1 MANPTFVLEYESRS
15 CQISN
20 PGDLESCLRHIEYLS
35 RQYEVPIGFYLFKF
49 HDPPSTKNI
58 EAFIY
63 AAVGSEMSPLD
74 YLGDA
79 GFFRVSHEPSESC
92 ADFLCGGQLTPVDD
106 TQLVPADLA
115 LQLVCKFFRQNGHLD
130 EDFLVCLEGP
140 DVNQEQA
147 DRLHGTKHDDDELAV
162 QKRKKLRQK

>member
-1 MANPTFVLEYESRS
+1 M
-15 CQISN
+15 
-20 PGDLESCLRHIEYLS
+20 
-35 RQYEVPIGFYLFKF
+35 PIGFYLFKF